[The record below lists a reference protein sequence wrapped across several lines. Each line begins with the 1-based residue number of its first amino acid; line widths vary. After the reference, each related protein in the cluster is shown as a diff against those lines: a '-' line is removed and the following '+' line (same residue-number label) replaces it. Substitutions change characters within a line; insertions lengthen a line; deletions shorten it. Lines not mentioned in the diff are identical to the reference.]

1 MQKEDRLTDREKDQ
15 FKSCPSTQSL
25 AVNLQDSPK
34 ERLGTCGLASN
45 RFINCKVRIHEGSML
60 LVKSQKITDTI

>member
-1 MQKEDRLTDREKDQ
+1 MGFFEQCVDMRTSSSMENDEDRLTDREKDQ
-15 FKSCPSTQSL
+15 FKSCTPTQSQ

-45 RFINCKVRIHEGSML
+45 
-60 LVKSQKITDTI
+60 